1 MASYNVFRRL
11 AKNSEKVIVD
21 ESLFGDNKFALPEHV
36 LWLAVIERA
45 MMDYIG
51 RTASLPKANKRS
63 INEFFFEDVPRPNNL
78 IYICENL
85 FDFPDAVPMIR
96 KRIIEL
102 AKLWQDKPPQRNAN
116 NYYALTLTRRRV
128 DSR

>member
-1 MASYNVFRRL
+1 MIIL
-11 AKNSEKVIVD
+11 D
-21 ESLFGDNKFALPEHV
+21 ESLISDNRFALPEHV

-51 RTASLPKANKRS
+51 RTASLPKANERA
-63 INEFFFEDVPRPNNL
+63 INEFFFEDIARPNNL
-78 IYICENL
+78 KYICDNL

-96 KRIIEL
+96 KRVQQL
-102 AKLWQDKPPQRNAN
+102 AKMWKTQAIPRNN
-116 NYYALTLTRRRV
+116 NNCYAMRLTRRRV

>member
-1 MASYNVFRRL
+1 ML
-11 AKNSEKVIVD
+11 D
-21 ESLFGDNKFALPEHV
+21 ESLISDNRFALPEHV

-51 RTASLPKANKRS
+51 RTASLPKADKNALRD
-63 INEFFFEDVPRPNNL
+63 FFFEDVSRPHNL
-78 IYICENL
+78 KYICDNL

-96 KRIIEL
+96 KRIVEL
-102 AKLWQDKPPQRNAN
+102 AKLWEEKPPKQNAC
-116 NYYALTLTRRRV
+116 NYYAMTLTRRRV

>member
-1 MASYNVFRRL
+1 MITL
-11 AKNSEKVIVD
+11 D
-21 ESLFGDNKFALPEHV
+21 ESLISDNRFALPEHV

-51 RTASLPKANKRS
+51 RTASLPKANDRA
-63 INEFFFEDVPRPNNL
+63 IHEFFFEDTPRPNNL
-78 IYICENL
+78 LYICNNL

-96 KRIIEL
+96 KRVTDL
-102 AKLWQDKPPQRNAN
+102 ARIWKDKPPNRNAN
-116 NYYALTLTRRRV
+116 NYYAMTLTRRRV